1 MHNYEDLLAKSK
13 EWRDW
18 YYAERHTNNLSNQT
32 TSHYPSRINAL
43 TK

>member
-18 YYAERHTNNLSNQT
+18 YYDGAPNPE
-32 TSHYPSRINAL
+32 SHH
-43 TK
+43 